1 MGKQM
6 VNLSKQME
14 TTRKDTVEIVKLK
27 NIPPEIKSTLD
38 RLNSLMSSA
47 ERDSSESTDSLT
59 DVNYPK

>member
-1 MGKQM
+1 
-6 VNLSKQME
+6 ME
-14 TTRKDTVEIVKLK
+14 TTRKDTMEIVKLK

-47 ERDSSESTDSLT
+47 ERDSSESTDRLT